1 MPLLLEIDSDG
12 ILVGTALKSVIT
24 VVIGTVNT
32 AVITVDVTIVIAV
45 GVDFGTI
52 VVGTALFWL
61 LVLFIVV

>member
-1 MPLLLEIDSDG
+1 VPLLLEIDSDG